1 MGGVAESDGGPGVQD
16 PLMKLQQFFSDV
28 RGRPKDKTCL
38 LSVETEH
45 LPLLA
50 QGKGFWENRKPGDQA
65 SEDSFAHKAVS
76 LPQTSWSRKKLG
88 PLSLAKG
95 SMLITIP

>member
-28 RGRPKDKTCL
+28 RGRPKDKTW
-38 LSVETEH
+38 SFSGKTEH

-50 QGKGFWENRKPGDQA
+50 LGKGFGKLGNMETQA

-76 LPQTSWSRKKLG
+76 LPLTSWRRKKLG
-88 PLSLAKG
+88 ALPLTKG
-95 SMLITIP
+95 SLLTTIP